1 VARIVTGSDRPSTAG
16 FLERLGVA
24 DLAPAVVPFDPG
36 YSPVAVESHLA
47 QSGHLMAGLKISM
60 ASWLIANEEQTR
72 RKVFAAQA
80 FGVCPIAG
88 GSLFEVASH
97 HDALEDYLEL
107 CARTGLQRIECAEGF
122 TELDARP
129 REVVAAAASRGLQ
142 VQFELGRKHDGPMTA
157 RQVQELIDQGRAW
170 LDAGAVML
178 VVEARESATDVGLF
192 TAAGELNAALAE
204 RFAEAF
210 PPEVLLFEAPTK
222 ASQFALLRHFGPRV
236 MLGNVRLE
244 EVLRVEIYR
253 RGLHSDAF
261 GRENLRPAPPAG
273 DRV

>member
-1 VARIVTGSDRPSTAG
+1 MLTGRRGPSTGA
-16 FLERLGVA
+16 FAEQLGVA
-24 DLAPAVVPFDPG
+24 DLAPAIVPFDPG
-36 YSPVAVESHLA
+36 YSPAEVESHLA

-88 GSLFEVASH
+88 GSLFEVASF
-97 HDALEDYLEL
+97 HDALEGYLEL
-107 CARTGLQRIECAEGF
+107 CAQTGLQRIECAEGF
-122 TELDARP
+122 TELAHTP
-129 REVVAAAASRGLQ
+129 QEVVAAAQARGLQ
-142 VQFELGRKHDGPMTA
+142 VQFELGRKHDGAMTSL
-157 RQVQELIDQGRAW
+157 QVQELIDQGQAW

-178 VVEARESATDVGLF
+178 VIEARESATDVGLF
-192 TAAGELNAALAE
+192 TAAGELNVALAE

-222 ASQFALLRHFGPRV
+222 ASQFALLRHFGPRLV
-236 MLGNVRLE
+236 LGNVRLE

-261 GRENLRPAPPAG
+261 TEPQLRFQGPAARPN
-273 DRV
+273 VS